1 MLKHNE
7 ENKPK
12 LLNIVQQ
19 VEKQEKPPTKKRPS
33 RKVVREPSPATRPK
47 KKQKI
52 EVPINP
58 QPSNPTPEKPL
69 VSLENLELPTL
80 LQKLLAEDYDQ
91 VVNHKNVTFSL
102 LSLVQ

>member
-33 RKVVREPSPATRPK
+33 RKVVREPSPARPK

-58 QPSNPTPEKPL
+58 QPSNPTTEKPL